1 MIAQLSI
8 IDTTARQYVF
18 TVTENGLL
26 IKTLDRTEKIMI
38 DNNQEEFFN
47 IIFLHKVPFTIIDI
61 NGTFTFNPTNL
72 VGVKFWIE

>member
-8 IDTTARQYVF
+8 VDTTARQYVF
-18 TVTENGLL
+18 TVSENGLL

-38 DNNQEEFFN
+38 DNNQEELFHE
-47 IIFLHKVPFTIIDI
+47 IFLHKDPFTIYDK
-61 NGTFTFNPTNL
+61 NGTFMFNPQNL